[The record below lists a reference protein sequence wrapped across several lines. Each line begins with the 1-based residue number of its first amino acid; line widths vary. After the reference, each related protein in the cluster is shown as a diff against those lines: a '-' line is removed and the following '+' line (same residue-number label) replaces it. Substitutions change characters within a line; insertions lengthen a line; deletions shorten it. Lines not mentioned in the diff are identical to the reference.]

1 MSAIEMRAEIDVW
14 LDAIQEKDQ
23 GLFKAVHALLGTY
36 AQEKN
41 DAVLGYET
49 DGTPVTASDFIV
61 QAEIAVAEAKEGK
74 GISVDELRKR
84 STEWLNRTQ

>member
-1 MSAIEMRAEIDVW
+1 MSAVEMRTEIDGW
-14 LDAIQEKDQ
+14 LDIIQEKDQ

-36 AQEKN
+36 AQEKS
-41 DAVLGYET
+41 DPILGYEM
-49 DGTPVTASDFIV
+49 DGTAVTASSFIE

-84 STEWLNRTQ
+84 SEEWLNRTP